1 VRQALSFYS
10 ELEWRAAISDAT
22 PGVDEMLD
30 SERVVGYVGFDP
42 SADSLH
48 AGSLLPILCLARMQK
63 LGHTPIAIAG
73 GGTGLV
79 GDPSGK
85 CDERQLLTAEQVEE
99 NLVGI
104 KEQLSRFL
112 DFDCGENSALLL
124 NNADWLCS
132 IPLMDFLRDI
142 GKHFTVNT
150 MIKKESVSRRIE
162 SEQGISFTE
171 FGYMVLQAY
180 DFLVLYDRYGC
191 RLQMGGSDQWG
202 NIVAGI
208 DLIQRTRG
216 GRAHGLVTPLLATA
230 SGAKFGKTE
239 VGTVWLD
246 AARTS
251 PYQFYQ
257 YWVNADDRDVVTY
270 LKYFTWL
277 SADEIADLERS
288 VAESPQSREAQK
300 VLARAVTSMVHG
312 GQAAERAERSA
323 GFFFSGELGKLSA
336 KDVMDAVGDAPQT
349 DIARSAFEGGGAE
362 LAEVLVTAG
371 IAKSKGDARR
381 TVDGGG
387 IYLNGHRVT
396 DPSATLTLDESIEG
410 TLFLLRKGKK
420 NYHVVRII

>member
-1 VRQALSFYS
+1 LSFYT
-10 ELEWRAAISDAT
+10 ELEWRGAISNAT
-22 PGVDEMLD
+22 PGVDEALE
-30 SERVVGYVGFDP
+30 SGSVVGYVGFDP

-63 LGHTPIAIAG
+63 YGHTPIAIAG

-85 CDERQLLTAEQVEE
+85 CDERQLLTTEQVEA

-104 KEQLSRFL
+104 KEQLGRFL
-112 DFDCGENSALLL
+112 DFECGENSALLL

-132 IPLMDFLRDI
+132 MALMEFLRDV
-142 GKHFTVNT
+142 GKHFSVNT

-191 RLQMGGSDQWG
+191 TLQMGGSDQWG

-216 GRAHGLVTPLLATA
+216 GKAHGLVTPLLETA

-239 VGTVWLD
+239 AGTVWLD
-246 AARTS
+246 AKRTS

-270 LKYFTWL
+270 LRFFTWL
-277 SADEIADLERS
+277 SADEIGDLERS
-288 VAESPQSREAQK
+288 VASAPEEREAQRI
-300 VLARAVTSMVHG
+300 LARAVTGMVHG
-312 GQAAERAERSA
+312 GEAAERAERSA
-323 GFFFSGELGKLSA
+323 RLFFSGELDKLSA
-336 KDVMDAVGDAPQT
+336 SEIMDVLGDAPRT
-349 DIARSAFEGGGAE
+349 DVARSAFEGAGAE
-362 LAEVLVTAG
+362 LAEVLVTTG

-381 TVDGGG
+381 TVEGGG
-387 IYLNGHRVT
+387 IYLNSRRVT
-396 DPSATLTLDESIEG
+396 DPSVRLTLDTSIDGE
-410 TLFLLRKGKK
+410 LFLLRKGKK
-420 NYHVVRII
+420 NYHVVRIA